1 MSNEP
6 INLNVDITTLSTE
19 EKATLYRRVRGVR
32 LDTEHWL
39 KPVEVMEKALKEA
52 LIADIPKS
60 GEGIIYKGPNGE
72 RRVMTVTSKEKPI
85 IGDWLKLIEE
95 LKKYDRF
102 DLLQKRLAERAVQD
116 IDNWREIPG
125 IEELK
130 VLDIS
135 DTKV

>member
-1 MSNEP
+1 MDK

-19 EKATLYRRVRGVR
+19 EKAALYRRVRQLR
-32 LDTEHWL
+32 LDTQHWL
-39 KPVEVMEKALKEA
+39 APVEAMEKNLKEA

-60 GEGIIYKGPNGE
+60 GDGIVYSVNGE
-72 RRVMTVTSKEKPI
+72 RRVMTVTSKRKPT
-85 IGDWLKLIEE
+85 IGDWNVLIEE

-116 IDNWREIPG
+116 IENWDQIPG
-125 IEELK
+125 IEAFN